1 MAVDLKRIRRL
12 IHHHRGQARSY
23 KALRLQGLALA
34 EVCMQFE
41 WSYFFSLF
49 SVSDFWES
57 CITVIQLSALGW
69 FIGMLLGF
77 LLASAKLSSS
87 RWISVPASVYIWF
100 FRSVPLLVLVVF
112 TYNLPQMF
120 PITREVLSNP
130 FYSGLLALVV
140 TEAAYMAEIHRG
152 GLISVARGQKE
163 AGRALGIGLIG
174 MQRLIVIPQAF
185 RISLPTLI
193 NEYITV
199 VKLTSLVS
207 VISLTE
213 LLTVGQRLYAQNFL
227 VMETLSAVA
236 VYYVMIVTVFG
247 WLFHW
252 LEQHLELNN
261 RKPQT
266 LDESALT
273 LLRARVLGQPGKIRQ
288 ADAAPGAAPA
298 LQLVDIHKS
307 YGQHEVLKGINLDVN
322 AGQVISII
330 GPSGS
335 GKTSLIRTVNSLES
349 IDKGEIILFGGSFIR
364 AGDNHNA
371 PQIRR
376 GVQRIG
382 MVFQSFNLFPHR
394 TILDNVTL
402 APRYHGRDK
411 AISEQRAYA
420 LLDKVGLL
428 AHAHKYPHQ
437 LSGGQQ
443 QRVAIARALA
453 MDPQIMLFDE
463 PTSAL
468 DPELVGDVLKVIG
481 DLAKEGMT
489 MLIVTHEMD
498 FALSISDRVIFM
510 ENGVVQVDAAP
521 QSILADQCGERVRK
535 FMGLDNV
542 IAPQEPVRKEA

>member
-1 MAVDLKRIRRL
+1 
-12 IHHHRGQARSY
+12 
-23 KALRLQGLALA
+23 
-34 EVCMQFE
+34 MQFE

-49 SVSDFWES
+49 SVSDFWEA
-57 CITVIQLSALGW
+57 CVTVIELSALGW
-69 FIGMLLGF
+69 FIGMVLGF
-77 LLASAKLSSS
+77 LLASAKLSTF
-87 RWISVPASVYIWF
+87 RWLRIPASIYIWF

-112 TYNLPQMF
+112 VYNLPQLF
-120 PITREVLSNP
+120 PFTRGVLSNP
-130 FYSGLLALVV
+130 FYSGLFALIV

-152 GLISVARGQKE
+152 GLISVAKGQKE

-174 MQRLIVIPQAF
+174 LQRLVVIPQAF

-213 LLTVGQRLYAQNFL
+213 ILTVGQRLYATNFL

-236 VYYVMIVTVFG
+236 VYYVLIVTVFG
-247 WLFHW
+247 WLLQR
-252 LEQHLELNN
+252 LEQYLEMNN
-261 RKPQT
+261 RTPRA
-266 LDESALT
+266 LDETGLT
-273 LLRARVLGQPGKIRQ
+273 RLRATLTSQPSLMRSHVG
-288 ADAAPGAAPA
+288 PGAAPA
-298 LQLVDIHKS
+298 LQLNNVHKS
-307 YGQHEVLKGINLDVN
+307 YGQHDVLKGIDLDVR
-322 AGQVISII
+322 AGQVVSII

-335 GKTSLIRTVNSLES
+335 GKTSLIRTINGLES
-349 IDKGEIILFGGSFIR
+349 VDQGEIILFGENFIH
-364 AGDNHNA
+364 AGDNPNS

-394 TILDNVTL
+394 TIIDNITM
-402 APRYHGRDK
+402 APRYHGQPRDE
-411 AISEQRAYA
+411 SEQRSCA

-468 DPELVGDVLKVIG
+468 DPELVGDVLNVIR

-498 FALSISDRVIFM
+498 FAMSISDRVIFM
-510 ENGVVQVDAAP
+510 EDGNIQVDAAP
-521 QSILADQCGERVRK
+521 QVIRAHDAGDRVRK
-535 FMGLDNV
+535 FMGLV
-542 IAPQEPVRKEA
+542 H

>member
-1 MAVDLKRIRRL
+1 
-12 IHHHRGQARSY
+12 
-23 KALRLQGLALA
+23 
-34 EVCMQFE
+34 MQFD

-49 SVSDFWES
+49 SMSDFWEA
-57 CITVIQLSALGW
+57 CVTVIELSALGW
-69 FIGMLLGF
+69 FIGMVLGF
-77 LLASAKLSSS
+77 LLASAKLSTS
-87 RWISVPASVYIWF
+87 RWMSVPAGIYIWF

-112 TYNLPQMF
+112 VYNLPQLF
-120 PITREVLSNP
+120 PVTRDVLSNP
-130 FYSGLLALVV
+130 FYSGLFALVV

-152 GLISVARGQKE
+152 GLISVAKGQKE

-174 MQRLIVIPQAF
+174 LQRLVVIPQAF

-213 LLTVGQRLYAQNFL
+213 ILTVGQRLYATNFL

-236 VYYVMIVTVFG
+236 VYYVLIVSVFG
-247 WLFHW
+247 WMLQR
-252 LEQHLELNN
+252 LEHYLEMNN
-261 RKPQT
+261 RKPQA
-266 LDESALT
+266 LDDLGLRKLRNSLT
-273 LLRARVLGQPGKIRQ
+273 LPL
-288 ADAAPGAAPA
+288 ADARTHVGPGAAPA
-298 LQLVDIHKS
+298 LQLNNIHKS
-307 YGQHEVLKGINLDVN
+307 YGQHDVLKGIDLDVN

-335 GKTSLIRTVNSLES
+335 GKTSLIRTINGLES
-349 IDKGEIILFGGSFIR
+349 IDQGEIILFGESFIH
-364 AGDNHNA
+364 AGDNPNSV
-371 PQIRR
+371 QIRR

-394 TILDNVTL
+394 TIVDNVTM
-402 APRYHGRDK
+402 APRYHGREQK
-411 AISEQRAYA
+411 LSEQRAYA

-468 DPELVGDVLKVIG
+468 DPELVGDVLNVIR

-489 MLIVTHEMD
+489 MLIVTHEME
-498 FALSISDRVIFM
+498 FAMSISDRVIFM
-510 ENGVVQVDAAP
+510 EDGNIQVDAAP
-521 QSILADQCGERVRK
+521 QVIRAHDAGDRVRK
-535 FMGLDNV
+535 FMGMTH
-542 IAPQEPVRKEA
+542 

>member
-1 MAVDLKRIRRL
+1 
-12 IHHHRGQARSY
+12 
-23 KALRLQGLALA
+23 
-34 EVCMQFE
+34 MQFE

-57 CITVIQLSALGW
+57 CITVIELSALGW

-77 LLASAKLSSS
+77 LLAWAKLSTA
-87 RWISVPASVYIWF
+87 RWISVPASIYIWF

-120 PITREVLSNP
+120 PVTRDVLSNP

-152 GLISVARGQKE
+152 GLISVAKGQKE
-163 AGRALGIGLIG
+163 AGRALGVGLIG

-266 LDESALT
+266 LDDSALFR
-273 LLRARVLGQPGKIRQ
+273 LRSSLVAQPVKARQP
-288 ADAAPGAAPA
+288 DAGPGSAPA
-298 LQLVDIHKS
+298 LQLVNIHKS
-307 YGQHEVLKGINLDVN
+307 YGHHEVLKGISLDVN
-322 AGQVISII
+322 PGQVISII

-349 IDKGEIILFGGSFIR
+349 IDKGEIILFGEGFIH
-364 AGDNHNA
+364 AGDSPNA

-382 MVFQSFNLFPHR
+382 MVFQNFNLFPHR

-468 DPELVGDVLKVIG
+468 DPEMVKEVLDTMVG
-481 DLAKEGMT
+481 LAEEGMT
-489 MLIVTHEMD
+489 MMCVTHEMG
-498 FALSISDRVIFM
+498 FARQVANRVIFM
-510 ENGVVQVDAAP
+510 DQGQIVEENSPAEFFDNP
-521 QSILADQCGERVRK
+521 QHERTRLFLSQILH
-535 FMGLDNV
+535 
-542 IAPQEPVRKEA
+542 

>member
-1 MAVDLKRIRRL
+1 
-12 IHHHRGQARSY
+12 
-23 KALRLQGLALA
+23 
-34 EVCMQFE
+34 MQFE

-49 SVSDFWES
+49 SISDFWES

-77 LLASAKLSSS
+77 LLASAKLSTS
-87 RWISVPASVYIWF
+87 RLLSIPASIYIWF

-112 TYNLPQMF
+112 VYNLPQMF
-120 PITREVLSNP
+120 PFTREVLSNP

-152 GLISVARGQKE
+152 GLISVAKGQKE
-163 AGRALGIGLIG
+163 AGRALGVGFIGL
-174 MQRLIVIPQAF
+174 QRLIVIPQAF

-236 VYYVMIVTVFG
+236 VYYVLIVTVFG
-247 WLFHW
+247 WLFSW
-252 LEQHLELNN
+252 LERHLELNN

-266 LDESALT
+266 LDDASLTQLRTRIASPAL
-273 LLRARVLGQPGKIRQ
+273 Q
-288 ADAAPGAAPA
+288 ASVAAANGSTPA
-298 LQLVDIHKS
+298 LQLRGIHKS
-307 YGQHEVLKGINLDVN
+307 YGHHEVLKGIDLEVN
-322 AGQVISII
+322 CGQVISII

-335 GKTSLIRTVNSLES
+335 GKTSLIRTVNGLES
-349 IDKGEIILFGGSFIR
+349 IDKGEIILFGESFIQ
-364 AGDNHNA
+364 AGDKPNN

-382 MVFQSFNLFPHR
+382 MVFQNFNLFPHR

-411 AISEQRAYA
+411 TVSEQRAYA

-453 MDPQIMLFDE
+453 MDPKIMLFDE

-468 DPELVGDVLKVIG
+468 DPELVGDVLKVIS
-481 DLAKEGMT
+481 DLAREGMT

-498 FALSISDRVIFM
+498 FAMSISDRVIFM
-510 ENGVVQVDAAP
+510 ENGVIQADSAP
-521 QSILADQCGERVRK
+521 QAIRDGQAGERVVQ
-535 FMGLDNV
+535 FMGLG
-542 IAPQEPVRKEA
+542 K

>member
-1 MAVDLKRIRRL
+1 
-12 IHHHRGQARSY
+12 
-23 KALRLQGLALA
+23 
-34 EVCMQFE
+34 MQFE

-49 SVSDFWES
+49 SVSDFWEA
-57 CITVIQLSALGW
+57 CITVIELSALAW

-77 LLASAKLSSS
+77 LLASAKLSTS
-87 RWISVPASVYIWF
+87 RWLSVPASIYIWF
-100 FRSVPLLVLVVF
+100 FRSIPLLVLVVF
-112 TYNLPQMF
+112 VYNLPQLF
-120 PITREVLSNP
+120 PFTREVLSNP
-130 FYSGLLALVV
+130 FYSGLFALVV

-152 GLISVARGQKE
+152 GLISVAKGQKE

-236 VYYVMIVTVFG
+236 VYYVLIVSLFG
-247 WLFHW
+247 WLLQR

-261 RKPQT
+261 RTPQT
-266 LDESALT
+266 LDTAGVAQ
-273 LLRARVLGQPGKIRQ
+273 LRASLIPTSSVVRTQNGI
-288 ADAAPGAAPA
+288 GAAPA
-298 LQLVDIHKS
+298 LQLHNIHKS
-307 YGQHEVLKGINLDVN
+307 YGQHDVLKGIDLDVN

-335 GKTSLIRTVNSLES
+335 GKTSLIRTINSLES
-349 IDKGEIILFGGSFIR
+349 IDQGEIILFGESFIH
-364 AGDNHNA
+364 AGDNLNSA
-371 PQIRR
+371 QVRY

-382 MVFQSFNLFPHR
+382 MVFQSFNMFPHR
-394 TILDNVTL
+394 TIVDNITL
-402 APRYHGRDK
+402 APLYHGREQQP
-411 AISEQRAYA
+411 SEQRAYA

-468 DPELVGDVLKVIG
+468 DPELVGDVLNVIR

-510 ENGVVQVDAAP
+510 EDGLIQVDATP
-521 QSILADQCGERVRK
+521 QVIRAHDAGERVRR
-535 FMGLDNV
+535 FMGLH
-542 IAPQEPVRKEA
+542 PL

>member
-1 MAVDLKRIRRL
+1 
-12 IHHHRGQARSY
+12 
-23 KALRLQGLALA
+23 
-34 EVCMQFE
+34 MQFE

-49 SVSDFWES
+49 SMADFWKS

-69 FIGMLLGF
+69 FIGMVLGF
-77 LLASAKLSSS
+77 LLASAKLSTS
-87 RWISVPASVYIWF
+87 RWLRVPASIYIWF

-112 TYNLPQMF
+112 VYNLPQMLPF
-120 PITREVLSNP
+120 TRDVLSDP
-130 FYSGLLALVV
+130 FYSGLFALVV

-152 GLISVARGQKE
+152 GLISVAKGQKE
-163 AGRALGIGLIG
+163 AGRALGIGVLG

-199 VKLTSLVS
+199 VKLTSIIS

-266 LDESALT
+266 LDDASVQQ
-273 LLRARVLGQPGKIRQ
+273 LRASLP
-288 ADAAPGAAPA
+288 APTLKTAVQGESGLAPA
-298 LQLVDIHKS
+298 LQLHTIHKS
-307 YGQHEVLKGINLDVN
+307 YGNHEVLKGINLDVE

-335 GKTSLIRTVNSLES
+335 GKTSLIRTVNGLES
-349 IDKGEIILFGGSFIR
+349 IDDGEIILFGESFIH
-364 AGDNHNA
+364 AGDKPNN

-382 MVFQSFNLFPHR
+382 MVFQNFNLFPHR

-402 APRYHGRDK
+402 APRYHDRDRV
-411 AISEQRAYA
+411 ISEQRAYA

-428 AHAHKYPHQ
+428 AHAQKYPHQ

-468 DPELVGDVLKVIG
+468 DPELVGDVLKVIS

-498 FALSISDRVIFM
+498 FAMSISDRVIFM
-510 ENGVVQVDAAP
+510 ENGVVQADAGP
-521 QSILADQCGERVRK
+521 QTIRAGQAGVRVMQ
-535 FMGLDNV
+535 FMGLD
-542 IAPQEPVRKEA
+542 K

>member
-1 MAVDLKRIRRL
+1 
-12 IHHHRGQARSY
+12 
-23 KALRLQGLALA
+23 
-34 EVCMQFE
+34 MQFE
-41 WSYFFSLF
+41 WPYFFSLF
-49 SVSDFWES
+49 SVSDFWEA
-57 CITVIQLSALGW
+57 CVTVVQLSTLAW

-77 LLASAKLSSS
+77 LLASAKLSAT
-87 RWISVPASVYIWF
+87 RWISVPASIYIWF

-112 TYNLPQMF
+112 VYNLPQMF
-120 PITREVLSNP
+120 PVTRGVLSNP

-152 GLISVARGQKE
+152 GLISVAKGQKE
-163 AGRALGIGLIG
+163 AGRALGIGLLG
-174 MQRLIVIPQAF
+174 LQRLIVIPQAF

-236 VYYVMIVTVFG
+236 VYYVLIVTVLG

-261 RKPQT
+261 RKPHT
-266 LDESALT
+266 LDDISVQR
-273 LLRARVLGQPGKIRQ
+273 LRASQV
-288 ADAAPGAAPA
+288 APPSTGARTALRAGSAPA
-298 LQLVDIHKS
+298 LQLVDIHKR
-307 YGQHEVLKGINLDVN
+307 YGQHAVLKGINLSIDV
-322 AGQVISII
+322 GQVISII

-335 GKTSLIRTVNSLES
+335 GKTSLIRTVNALES
-349 IDKGEIILFGGSFIR
+349 IDQGEIILFGESYIH
-364 AGDNHNA
+364 AGDNPHA
-371 PQIRR
+371 QQVRR
-376 GVQRIG
+376 GVKRIG

-402 APRYHGRDK
+402 APRYHGVDTFV
-411 AISEQRAYA
+411 SEQRAYA

-428 AHAHKYPHQ
+428 AHALKYPHQ

-453 MDPQIMLFDE
+453 MDPDIMLFDE

-468 DPELVGDVLKVIG
+468 DPELVGDVLNVIR
-481 DLAKEGMT
+481 DLAKDGMT
-489 MLIVTHEMD
+489 LLIVTHEMD

-510 ENGVVQVDAAP
+510 ENGLIALDAAP
-521 QSILADQCGERVRK
+521 ESIRADQCGDRIRQ
-535 FMGLDNV
+535 FMQV
-542 IAPQEPVRKEA
+542 

>member
-1 MAVDLKRIRRL
+1 
-12 IHHHRGQARSY
+12 
-23 KALRLQGLALA
+23 
-34 EVCMQFE
+34 MQFE

-49 SVSDFWES
+49 SVPDFWEA
-57 CITVIQLSALGW
+57 CITVIELSALSW
-69 FIGMLLGF
+69 FIGMVLGF
-77 LLASAKLSSS
+77 LLASAKLSTSS
-87 RWISVPASVYIWF
+87 WLRVPASIYIWF

-112 TYNLPQMF
+112 IYNMPQLF
-120 PITREVLSNP
+120 PFTREVLSNP
-130 FYSGLLALVV
+130 FYSGLFALVV

-152 GLISVARGQKE
+152 GLISVAKGQKE
-163 AGRALGIGLIG
+163 AGRALGVGLIG
-174 MQRLIVIPQAF
+174 MQKLIVIPQAF

-213 LLTVGQRLYAQNFL
+213 ILTVGQRLYATNFL

-236 VYYVMIVTVFG
+236 VYYVLIVSLFG
-247 WLFHW
+247 WMLQR
-252 LEQHLELNN
+252 LEQYLELNN
-261 RKPQT
+261 RTPQT
-266 LDESALT
+266 LDEPALAR
-273 LLRARVLGQPGKIRQ
+273 LRSSLVLAPAVIRTPNG
-288 ADAAPGAAPA
+288 PGAAPA
-298 LQLVDIHKS
+298 LQLNNIHKS
-307 YGQHEVLKGINLDVN
+307 YGQHHVLKGIDLDVN
-322 AGQVISII
+322 AGQVVSII

-335 GKTSLIRTVNSLES
+335 GKTSLIRTINGLES
-349 IDKGEIILFGGSFIR
+349 IDQGEIILFGESFIH
-364 AGDNHNA
+364 AGDNPNSA
-371 PQIRR
+371 QIRR

-394 TILDNVTL
+394 TIVDNVTM
-402 APRYHGRDK
+402 APIYHGRDQQL
-411 AISEQRAYA
+411 SEQRAYA

-428 AHAHKYPHQ
+428 AHADKYPHQ

-468 DPELVGDVLKVIG
+468 DPELVGDVLNVIR

-510 ENGVVQVDAAP
+510 EDGLVQVDAAP
-521 QSILADQCGERVRK
+521 HVIRAHDAGERVRR
-535 FMGLDNV
+535 FMGLV
-542 IAPQEPVRKEA
+542 H

>member
-1 MAVDLKRIRRL
+1 
-12 IHHHRGQARSY
+12 
-23 KALRLQGLALA
+23 
-34 EVCMQFE
+34 MQFE

-57 CITVIQLSALGW
+57 CITVIELSALGW

-77 LLASAKLSSS
+77 LLASAKLSTA
-87 RWISVPASVYIWF
+87 RWISVPASIYIWF

-152 GLISVARGQKE
+152 GLISVAKGQKE
-163 AGRALGIGLIG
+163 AGRALGVGLIG

-266 LDESALT
+266 LDDNALARLRST
-273 LLRARVLGQPGKIRQ
+273 LVEQPVK
-288 ADAAPGAAPA
+288 APRTEAKAGAAPA
-298 LQLVDIHKS
+298 LQLVNIHKR
-307 YGQHEVLKGINLDVN
+307 YGQHEVLKGISLDVRP
-322 AGQVISII
+322 GEVISII

-349 IDKGEIILFGGSFIR
+349 IDQGEIILFGESYIH
-364 AGDNHNA
+364 AGDSPNA

-382 MVFQSFNLFPHR
+382 MVFQNFNLFPHR
-394 TILDNVTL
+394 TLLDNVTL
-402 APRYHGRDK
+402 APRYHGRGR

-428 AHAHKYPHQ
+428 AHAQKYPHQ

-468 DPELVGDVLKVIG
+468 DPELVSEVLKVIG
-481 DLAKEGMT
+481 DLAKDGMT

-498 FALSISDRVIFM
+498 FALSISDRVVFM
-510 ENGVVQVDAAP
+510 ENGVVQVDAP
-521 QSILADQCGERVRK
+521 PKTLLAEQCGERVRK
-535 FMGLDNV
+535 FMGLDG
-542 IAPQEPVRKEA
+542 AATLPEPVRKEA